1 VTKPIDN
8 HLVLEKITNRGE
20 KVSQLFGGIDCS
32 TQSCKLVILDLDLSK
47 ILYTDIINY
56 DKDLP
61 QYNTLNGVTQ
71 GLGEGVSESDPQMW
85 IDAIE
90 LLFARLKKANFPI
103 DEIKAI
109 SVSGQQHGLV
119 CLDNEGNFSRS
130 RSKLWND
137 FSTRDE
143 CDLLT
148 EAAGGVAK
156 MIAEVGNTQ
165 RTGYTASKILH
176 FARHEPEAFEQ
187 TATCFLVHN
196 FVNWYLTGGKNN
208 GVRAMEPGDTSGI
221 ALWHPGKRSWSQKV
235 INAISPSLKQK
246 LPPVLPSD
254 QSIGTI
260 AADLVS
266 RFGFHPD
273 CKIDAGSGDNM
284 YGAVGT
290 GNVTPGIVTISL
302 GTSGTAYTFMEQP
315 FIDPEG
321 EIAAFCDSTGNYLPL
336 LCVSN
341 LANGYNALLQ
351 QYNLTHEQFNK
362 IASQVSPGCD
372 GRVLIPWYAGERTP
386 DVPLAA
392 PLYFGFGLDD
402 FKKEYLCRAV
412 LEGHILN
419 LYDGFQRMPVM
430 TKEIRLTGGLS
441 QSEVWCQTIAD
452 IFEAEVVPVGGEGA
466 ALGAGLHAAWV
477 YLKEQKQQVTLQQVV
492 EPFVMLQE
500 NRRKSPVPANVERY
514 RVVKKL
520 YHALS
525 QLIRKQIS
533 VDDPFEL
540 RNELIKIT

>member
-1 VTKPIDN
+1 MS
-8 HLVLEKITNRGE
+8 R
-20 KVSQLFGGIDCS
+20 LFCGIDCS

-47 ILYTDIINY
+47 ILYTDLANY

-61 QYNTLNGVTQ
+61 QYNTLNGVIQ
-71 GLGEGVSESDPQMW
+71 GLGEGISESDPQMW
-85 IDAIE
+85 IGAIE
-90 LLFARLKKANFPI
+90 LLFDRLKKTSFPFY
-103 DEIKAI
+103 EIKAI

-119 CLDNEGNFSRS
+119 CLDQQGNLSRT

-143 CDLLT
+143 CDFLT
-148 EAAGGVAK
+148 EAAGGVAQ

-176 FARHEPEAFEQ
+176 FARHEPAHFER

-208 GVRAMEPGDTSGI
+208 GVRVMEPGDTSGM
-221 ALWHPGKRSWSQKV
+221 ALWHSGRKEWSKKV
-235 INAISPSLKQK
+235 INYISPTLKQK
-246 LPPVLPSD
+246 LPPVFPSD
-254 QSIGTI
+254 KSIGKIST
-260 AADLVS
+260 DLVD
-266 RFGFHPD
+266 RFGFHPG

-284 YGAVGT
+284 YGAIGT
-290 GNVTPGIVTISL
+290 GNVTSGIVTISL

-341 LANGYNALLQ
+341 LANGYNTLLQ
-351 QYNLTHEQFNK
+351 QYKLTHEQFNK
-362 IASQVSPGCD
+362 IASQALPGCD

-392 PLYFGFGLDD
+392 PLYLGFGLDD
-402 FKKEYLCRAV
+402 FKKDYLCRAV

-430 TKEIRLTGGLS
+430 TREIRLTGGLS

-466 ALGAGLHAAWV
+466 ALGAALHAAWV
-477 YLKEQKQQVTLQQVV
+477 YLKEQNHTVSLQQVV

-500 NRRKSPVPANVERY
+500 NRRRSPVPTNLKRY
-514 RVVKKL
+514 RIVKKL
-520 YHALS
+520 YHTLS
-525 QLIRKQIS
+525 QLIRRQTTA
-533 VDDPFEL
+533 DDPFEL
-540 RNELIKIT
+540 RNQLINIE